1 MKKHLFLLLFCF
13 QKIAFAQVISADSI
27 RESMAGSLTYLAEK
41 QCTQTIASKQY
52 AGEWEAFMQMKAA
65 FPYLGKSSKYRDSN
79 CFTMAGIHNILAEMY
94 LADTSQKQI
103 LPMLQKVY
111 PEILTYSTGE
121 NFNFWKKLP
130 PNQDL
135 KWGKEPNPL
144 PLVHRPTNFKLKG
157 RFINNAANVAN
168 DADDTALGNLAIFYH
183 QKIFGKNDSTKT
195 ATQRTFDQYLDQNRK
210 NRHWYNFLFH
220 GFKNS
225 GAYMTWFGQEAE
237 FENWHFYKNALH
249 NLIFFLPNSIA
260 FPHPYKAYIPWG
272 TNDLDVVV
280 NANVLNYLSKKSILK
295 VSKGSE
301 NASKFIEKH
310 AKRGRWNRMGI
321 YYPNRYH
328 LHFAVARAL
337 AAGDADLQKTGGY
350 LLKHLTETQKQNGS
364 FESKKIV
371 NQHDVLQSTA
381 YATLAMLYMK
391 ESGIDVPKSLIDRS
405 IAYLFAQ
412 KKVENK
418 QVFWKGGVYF
428 SGGTVVRNM
437 LYFTSDAYTTA
448 LVALA
453 FQKYLKSTNR

>member
-1 MKKHLFLLLFCF
+1 MRKTILLLLFF
-13 QKIAFAQVISADSI
+13 LPKVVLAQIVSSDSI
-27 RESMAGSLTYLAEK
+27 RKSIAGSLTYLTEK
-41 QCTQTIASKQY
+41 QCTETIAGRQY
-52 AGEWEAFMQMKAA
+52 AGEWEAFMQMKEA
-65 FPYLGKSSKYRDSN
+65 FLYLGGRSKYRDSN

-103 LPMLQKVY
+103 LPMLRKVF
-111 PEILTYSTGE
+111 PEVLSYSTGTQ
-121 NFNFWKKLP
+121 FNFWKKLP

-135 KWGKEPNPL
+135 KWGKEPSK
-144 PLVHRPTNFKLKG
+144 LVHRPTNFRLKG

-168 DADDTALGNLAIFYH
+168 DADDTALGNLAIWYN
-183 QKIFGKNDSTKT
+183 QKIFGKNDSLKM
-195 ATQRTFDQYLDQNRK
+195 ANSATFDSFLDKNRK
-210 NRHWYNFLFH
+210 NRHWYNHIFH

-225 GAYMTWFGQEAE
+225 GAYLTWFGKENE

-280 NANVLNYLSKKSILK
+280 NANVLTYLSKNNLREKSIG
-295 VSKGSE
+295 SK
-301 NASKFIEKH
+301 NANIFIEKH
-310 AKRGRWNRMGI
+310 TKRGRWNRMGI

-337 AAGDADLQKTGGY
+337 AAGDTG
-350 LLKHLTETQKQNGS
+350 LLKTAQFLVRHLSKTQRQDGS

-381 YATLAMLYMK
+381 YATLAMLYLK
-391 ESGIDVPKSLIDRS
+391 ESGIKIDKALIDKS
-405 IAYLFAQ
+405 IDYLYSQ
-412 KKVENK
+412 KKEENK
-418 QVFWKGGVYF
+418 QVSWAGGVYF

-448 LVALA
+448 LVAIA
-453 FQKYLKSTNR
+453 FQKYLRIYKS